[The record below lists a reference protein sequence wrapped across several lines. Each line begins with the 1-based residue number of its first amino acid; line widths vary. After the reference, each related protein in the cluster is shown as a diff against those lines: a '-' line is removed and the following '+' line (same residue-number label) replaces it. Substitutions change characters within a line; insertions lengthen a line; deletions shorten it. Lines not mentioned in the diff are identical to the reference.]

1 MWKTLVDRFD
11 RIFDQTAPFGPPP
24 SKPAFFTKLFQRSPE
39 LGDSFSLLYR
49 IKRLIDRIKTG
60 IKQVQVDQQD
70 LMAKLRQSVPTIDST
85 VHIKDAPIAKYQ
97 PSADPAPR
105 FLTMPLE
112 TFMPGD
118 LGMSIIDLT
127 DEIEN
132 VINDPAKR
140 LVVTTHLMAA
150 DRIHTSVRER
160 YLFPSVDRNLNL
172 GKLNAPSAILATL
185 EEINKDELSEG
196 VQQSMEV
203 LKKSVTFYNAE
214 LQP

>member
-11 RIFDQTAPFGPPP
+11 RIFDQTAPFSPPP

-60 IKQVQVDQQD
+60 IKQVQVDQED

-112 TFMPGD
+112 TFKPGD

-127 DEIEN
+127 DAIEN

-150 DRIHTSVRER
+150 DRIHTSVCAS
-160 YLFPSVDRNLNL
+160 YPLLSVDRNLNL
-172 GKLNAPSAILATL
+172 GESNAPIAILATL
-185 EEINKDELSEG
+185 EEINKDELSEE

>member
-11 RIFDQTAPFGPPP
+11 RIFDQTAPFSPPP

-70 LMAKLRQSVPTIDST
+70 LMAKLRQSVPTIDNT
-85 VHIKDAPIAKYQ
+85 VHIKNAPIAKYQ

-105 FLTMPLE
+105 FLTMHLE
-112 TFMPGD
+112 TFKPGD
-118 LGMSIIDLT
+118 LGMDIDDLT
-127 DEIEN
+127 HQVAD

-150 DRIHTSVRER
+150 DRIHTSVCAS
-160 YLFPSVDRNLNL
+160 YPLLSVDRNLNL
-172 GKLNAPSAILATL
+172 GESNAPIAILATL

-196 VQQSMEV
+196 VRQSMEV
-203 LKKSVTFYNAE
+203 LKKSVTFYNAK

>member
-11 RIFDQTAPFGPPP
+11 RIFDQTAPFSPPP

-60 IKQVQVDQQD
+60 TKQVQVDQQD
-70 LMAKLRQSVPTIDST
+70 LMAKLRQSVPTIDNT
-85 VHIKDAPIAKYQ
+85 VHIKNAPIAKYQ

-105 FLTMPLE
+105 FLAIPLE
-112 TFMPGD
+112 TFKPGD

-127 DEIEN
+127 DAIEN
-132 VINDPAKR
+132 MIDDGTER
-140 LVVTTHLMAA
+140 MIVTTHLMAA
-150 DRIHTSVRER
+150 DRIHTSVCAS
-160 YLFPSVDRNLNL
+160 YPLLSVDRNLNL
-172 GKLNAPSAILATL
+172 GESNAPIAILATL
-185 EEINKDELSEG
+185 EEINKDELSEE

-203 LKKSVTFYNAE
+203 LKKSVAFYNAK